1 MQRIDPVVRKETKY
15 IAVGTLILSALLQAF
30 FLVIGKWDLTVLLG
44 NVLGAAVA
52 VGNFFAMALTVQ
64 RAVAEDEKQAKQT
77 VKLSNAVRMLVMFA
91 ALAVGVL
98 LPVFN
103 VWTTVIPVLF
113 PRLIVAVRPLL
124 DRTGERGEES
134 HEG

>member
-15 IAVGTLILSALLQAF
+15 IAVGVLLLSTLMQAV
-30 FLVIGKWDLTVLLG
+30 FLIIGSWGVPVLLG
-44 NVLGAAVA
+44 NVLGALAA

-64 RAVAEDEKQAKQT
+64 RAVTEDEKQAKQT
-77 VKLSNAVRMLVMFA
+77 VKLSNALRMLIMFA
-91 ALAVGVL
+91 LLAAGVL
-98 LPVFN
+98 LPVFD
-103 VWTTVIPVLF
+103 VWTTVIPVTF

-124 DRTGERGEES
+124 DRARRKGEGS